1 MKIYDISLTLSP
13 QSIRWVTAQPLEL
26 IGRKRMSRGDTNNSS
41 SIHTSVHAGTHVDA
55 PFHFVPDG
63 LTIESLPLETFI
75 GPARVCAVKPGTH
88 ITAADV
94 AAAGLQGE
102 TRVLFKTRNSTLLKV
117 GVYDASFAPFSVDG
131 AKALVDL
138 GLKLVG
144 LDYLSAAAANEQVP
158 VHRAFL
164 DHGVILLEGDRPFR
178 SAAGALRIILP
189 AGEARRL
196 RWRALPGGV
205 ARTGIIRFGEFHGGR
220 LFTIDYRAR
229 RRRADQRR

>member
-1 MKIYDISLTLSP
+1 MKLYDISLTLSP

-26 IGRKRMSRGDTNNSS
+26 IERKRTSRGDANNSS

-63 LTIESLPLETFI
+63 VTIESLPLDTFI
-75 GPARVCAVKPGTH
+75 GPARVCAAQPGTR

-94 AAAGLQGE
+94 AKAGLEGE
-102 TRVLFKTRNSTLLKV
+102 TRVLFKTRNSTLLKK
-117 GVYDASFAPFSVDG
+117 GVYDAGFASFSVDG

-144 LDYLSAAAANEQVP
+144 LDYLSAAAADEQVP

-164 DHGVILLEGDRPFR
+164 DHGVILLEGIDLSEVPPGRYELFCPPVKL
-178 SAAGALRIILP
+178 AGSDGAPCRAVLREL
-189 AGEARRL
+189 A
-196 RWRALPGGV
+196 
-205 ARTGIIRFGEFHGGR
+205 
-220 LFTIDYRAR
+220 
-229 RRRADQRR
+229 